1 MKEVFDVRRSAD
13 GDDVLKKL
21 NNSFLNT
28 VVLGDESKTLLDT
41 DCGVVVYGADL
52 TSARTLTLP
61 NAEEG
66 LHFKVI
72 FAANWTTD
80 TTLKIN
86 APDGELLKGSVS
98 WFDFGTDDAISDS
111 DIVANLS
118 SNDFL
123 NLEDDVKAGSY
134 IEFYATD
141 SYWVV
146 NGKIYS
152 DVAPAFADS

>member
-1 MKEVFDVRRSAD
+1 MKDVFTVTRSGD

-21 NNSFLNT
+21 NNSFLHT
-28 VVLGDESKTLLDT
+28 TVLGDESKTLEDT
-41 DCGVVVYGADL
+41 DCGIIVYGADL
-52 TSARTLTLP
+52 TSARTLVLP
-61 NAEEG
+61 NASEG

-72 FAANWTTD
+72 FAASWTTD

-111 DIVANLS
+111 DIVANGS

-123 NLEDDVKAGSY
+123 NLADDIKAGSF
-134 IEFYATD
+134 IEFYSTS

-146 NGKIYS
+146 TGKIYS